1 MALRG
6 NCRKRSWGVSLV
18 ERQTRDRTAW
28 RVYGRNVSQ
37 RSSERRSLCSNS
49 FIVRQI
55 VWLERSHWLFPC
67 GSYGVEV
74 LKEMPR
80 VARKDLVSQDT
91 KGAPLSLCTQ
101 PGKPNKQNSDNEH
114 SVTVDDFIFLHEKT
128 NGKRECSS
136 TTISRYG

>member
-1 MALRG
+1 MKDKQGTGQHGELLAELFPRGLRE
-6 NCRKRSWGVSLV
+6 KR
-18 ERQTRDRTAW
+18 A
-28 RVYGRNVSQ
+28 
-37 RSSERRSLCSNS
+37 LCSNS

-55 VWLERSHWLFPC
+55 VWLECSHWLFPC
-67 GSYGVEV
+67 GWYGVEV

-80 VARKDLVSQDT
+80 VARKDLVSQDM

-101 PGKPNKQNSDNEH
+101 PGKPNKQNSDDKH
-114 SVTVDDFIFLHEKT
+114 SVTVDDFIFLHGKT